1 MVTVPLLQFMRH
13 LLPAISLVY
22 LLAGICLPFNYA
34 QAAQTIELNEES
46 SGKFLGEYLYYLED
60 KDKQYSIEQIQSP
73 EIDKQFKASKLEI
86 PNLGFADSRYWLK
99 LEVMD
104 KSNYVSKQ
112 DASMHLDAWQGNQ
125 WIIEFV
131 YPPMD
136 HISIFRPDGL
146 GGYEEVKS
154 GEFVTI
160 DNREFI
166 HHQFLFHL
174 KTIPN
179 EKQTIYFAV
188 AGKSSMQFP
197 IKIWRVNDFVTYDTQ
212 RTLINGLF
220 FGIMFVMAAYN
231 LFLYFSVRDKTY
243 LLYIGY
249 ILSIVC
255 YFGSFAGY
263 NQAYL
268 WPNNPELGSVGIPL
282 FAATGLFFCNLFSK
296 LFLST
301 KQNIP
306 RIDKVLTFFLWVSV
320 FTIGVCAL
328 DVYLF
333 AVGLVIFNGIL
344 FSALIL
350 VGSIIC
356 LINKHRMARFF
367 VIAWGSLL
375 IGLVLQGLAVIDIL
389 PVNFITMHFAQI
401 GCVLEVILLSFALA
415 DRINLLQQQNEIFQK
430 QTVDALSKSNELKD
444 QFLATISHELR
455 TPMNGIQSS
464 LSLIN
469 QKELSKENDEF
480 VNVARHSAD
489 HMLDLIES
497 ILGFTEA
504 QSKRMVI
511 KSETFNCRELFDG
524 LARKM
529 ETLAKEKSIG
539 FTYQFSKTLPDTILG
554 DEKLIK
560 NVVVPL
566 LDNAVKFT
574 ERGSVRFAVALQRT
588 TTDIEQNQTPRLEIR
603 IEDTG
608 IGVKEEKAAEIFD
621 LFNQQDGSFHRNYG
635 GLGIG
640 LSTAKSLVNLLNGQF
655 NFASTLDEGTQIA
668 IALPIKLDESNIP
681 STQDDIEN
689 SSQSQQNNS
698 NSSSAQESLTS
709 TKLLVVEDNLVN
721 QKVLVKLLEKIGFE
735 CEIANNGQEALQQI
749 EKQTPQLILMD
760 CQMPIMDG
768 FEATAAIR
776 ALGLSEQQLP
786 IIAVTANAMSC
797 DEERC
802 LDSGMNDYMTKPVKK
817 DLLAEKLEYWIKIS
831 KSAKSA

>member
-1 MVTVPLLQFMRH
+1 MATVPLQKLLRH
-13 LLPAISLVY
+13 FLPTFSLV
-22 LLAGICLPFNYA
+22 CFF
-34 QAAQTIELNEES
+34 AATFFIQPLVHANQVFELNKES
-46 SGKFLGEYLYYLED
+46 SGQFLGEFLSYLED
-60 KDKQYSIEQIQSP
+60 KEKNYSIKDILSP
-73 EIDKQFKASKLEI
+73 EVDERFEHSDLEI
-86 PNLGFADSRYWLK
+86 PNFGFAESRYWLK
-99 LEVMD
+99 LDLID
-104 KSNYVSKQ
+104 KGLNAPGAN
-112 DASMHLDAWQGNQ
+112 ASMHADAWQGSQ

-146 GGYEEVKS
+146 GGFEEVKS

-160 DNREFI
+160 NDREFI

-179 EKQTIYFAV
+179 EKQTIYFSV
-188 AGKSSMQFP
+188 GGKTSMQFP
-197 IKIWRVNDFVTYDTQ
+197 IRIWRVNDFVTYDTQ

-231 LFLYFSVRDKTY
+231 LFLFFAVRDKTY

-268 WPNNPELGSVGIPL
+268 WPNNPELSAVGIPL
-282 FAATGLFFCNLFSK
+282 FAATGLFFSNTFSK
-296 LFLST
+296 IFLST

-306 RIDKVLTFFLWVSV
+306 RIDKVLTFFLWVSA
-320 FTIGVCAL
+320 FTIVICAF
-328 DVYLF
+328 DVYLL
-333 AVGLVIFNGIL
+333 AVALVIFNGIL
-344 FSALIL
+344 FSGLIL

-356 LINKHRMARFF
+356 LINKHSTARFF

-375 IGLVLQGLAVIDIL
+375 IGLVLQGLAVIDVI
-389 PVNFITMHFAQI
+389 PVNFVTMHFAQI
-401 GCVLEVILLSFALA
+401 GCVLEVVLLSLALA
-415 DRINLLQQQNEIFQK
+415 DRINLLQRQNEVFQK
-430 QTVDALSKSNELKD
+430 QTMEALSKSNELKD

-469 QKELSKENDEF
+469 QRELSKENDEF
-480 VNVARHSAD
+480 VNVAKHSAD

-497 ILGFTEA
+497 ILGFTEV
-504 QSKRMVI
+504 QSNRMVI
-511 KSETFNCRELFDG
+511 KSEVFNCRELFDG

-539 FTYQFSKTLPDTILG
+539 FSYQFSHTLPETIIG

-560 NVVVPL
+560 NVLVPL

-574 ERGSVRFAVALQRT
+574 ERGSVRFAVALQQST
-588 TTDIEQNQTPRLEIR
+588 EHEAETPRLEIR

-608 IGVKEEKAAEIFD
+608 IGVEEEKVAEIFD

-640 LSTAKSLVNLLNGQF
+640 LSTAKSLVSLLEGQF
-655 NFASTLDEGTQIA
+655 NFASTLNEGTQIC
-668 IALPIKLDESNIP
+668 IALPIQLSD
-681 STQDDIEN
+681 
-689 SSQSQQNNS
+689 
-698 NSSSAQESLTS
+698 SSSISYDATAQDYPSGEGDPCETQESHRR

-721 QKVLVKLLEKIGFE
+721 QKVLVKLLEKLGFE
-735 CEIANNGQEALQQI
+735 CDIANNGQEAVQLV
-749 EKQTPQLILMD
+749 EKGIPQLILMD

-768 FEATAAIR
+768 FEATQAIR
-776 ALGLSEQQLP
+776 AMGLNQQQVP

-797 DEERC
+797 DEDRC
-802 LDSGMNDYMTKPVKK
+802 LAAGMNDYMTKPVKK
-817 DLLAEKLEYWIKIS
+817 DLLAEKLDYWIKVS
-831 KSAKSA
+831 ESAKSA